1 MMKEPFTPY
10 AVLILL
16 ILIIVLAIVSVH
28 SDDPLY
34 ADATSADKP
43 AVLEAPR
50 LGAPIPDTQSRGP
63 ARIIARNGL
72 R

>member
-16 ILIIVLAIVSVH
+16 TLIIVLGIVAVR
-28 SDDPLY
+28 SDDPLH
-34 ADATSADKP
+34 ADATSADRP
-43 AVLEAPR
+43 TMLEPPSLSTSNA
-50 LGAPIPDTQSRGP
+50 GAQSRGF
-63 ARIIARNGL
+63 ARIIAPTGL